1 MEGGA
6 GALMR
11 PINLTMSAFG
21 PYAGVQMLDM
31 AQLGAEGLYLVTG
44 DTGAGKTTI
53 FDAICYALYDEP
65 SGASRDARMMRSTYA
80 DVDTDTYVELTF
92 EHMGKTYR
100 VKRNPSYERR
110 KKKGEG
116 TTQQD
121 AAAELYLPDDSV
133 IANRTKVNSY
143 LQELLGVDREQFS
156 QISMLAQGEF
166 KELLVAESGDR
177 QKIFSKLFHTSRY
190 FVLQKRLQDETRK
203 LQSERDDMK
212 KSIEQYISGIV
223 CGEDDP
229 LGLSVQK
236 AKDGQMPID
245 EVITLIGK
253 LIVTE
258 KARTDSYE
266 KQIGTLETRVGELD
280 TLIGKAQQTEKAR
293 VQLEK
298 AHLELANVQNDRTA
312 AEAELNRTKEALSE
326 TEELQRQAAV
336 INNELPDYEKL
347 DEKRKNIADEERLL
361 RKQNEQAEKGRM
373 LVADKQKSIEKLKME
388 QTQLA
393 DAGEKIVALT
403 ASREKMADAVDYL
416 NGISRLLVEY
426 SRRKQAV
433 DKAQKQYLID
443 NETYTRN
450 QDMYEHMGTLYRNA
464 QAGIL
469 AKDLKEGQACP
480 VCGATEHKHLAELPN
495 EAPTEV
501 QLEDSKK
508 DADKARD
515 RANAS
520 ATDAKVKLASVTEIR
535 NSIIEQAGRK
545 FDAPEDIDGLP
556 EKVEKNIGYYDE
568 KIADTDR
575 QIEAERKRVSRRDEL
590 AAKLP
595 QEEEAF
601 AGMQVKLAELE
612 RNISALTAKV
622 VSDREQATELAA
634 GLRFRNRSEAETQMN
649 EILGRAKKLQDSFDA
664 SENRYNVVIQ
674 NIKTL
679 EGQIKALTDTLESA
693 EKLELAKLEEDKV
706 AARNELG
713 RIRLLMQ
720 DGNSR
725 IRANETAMTNIG
737 RKSDELSAKEKEYVS
752 VKSLYDTA
760 SGNVSGKNKI
770 NLEAYIQMSYFDRII
785 QRANLRFL
793 KMSDGQYEL
802 SRVTDSSDKRS
813 QIGLDLCVVDH
824 YNGSRRDVK
833 SLSGGE
839 SFMASLSLA
848 LGLSDEVQASAG
860 GIQIDTMFVD
870 EGFGSLDTEKTL
882 PQAYKALVS
891 VTEGRKLVG
900 IISHVTE
907 LKEKIDKQIVVE
919 KGRTGRAK
927 ARLVV

>member
-1 MEGGA
+1 
-6 GALMR
+6 MR
-11 PINLTMSAFG
+11 PLNLTMSAFG

-92 EHMGKTYR
+92 DHMGKTYR

-116 TTQQD
+116 TTLQD

-223 CGEDDP
+223 FGEDDP

-298 AHLELANVQNDRTA
+298 THLELANVQNDRTT
-312 AEAELNRTKEALSE
+312 AEAELNRTKEALQE

-336 INNELPDYEKL
+336 INNELPNYEKL
-347 DEKRKNIADEERLL
+347 DEKRKNIADEEQLIQR
-361 RKQNEQAEKGRM
+361 QNEQAEKGRM
-373 LVADKQKSIEKLKME
+373 LVTDKQKSIEKLRLE

-393 DAGEKIVALT
+393 DAGEKIVAIT

-416 NGISRLLVEY
+416 NGISRLLMEY

-433 DKAQKQYLID
+433 DKAQKQYLFD
-443 NETYTRN
+443 NEMYTRK
-450 QDMYEHMGTLYRNA
+450 QDLYEHMSTLYRNA

-480 VCGATEHKHLAELPN
+480 VCGATEHKLLASLPK
-495 EAPTEV
+495 EAPTDA
-501 QLEDSKK
+501 QLDGAKK
-508 DADKARD
+508 DADRARD

-520 ATDAKVKLASVTEIR
+520 ATDAKVKFASVMEIR

-545 FDAPEDIDGLP
+545 FDDPEDIDGLP
-556 EKVEKNIGYYDE
+556 EKVEKNIGYYNE
-568 KIADTDR
+568 KIAKTDR

-634 GLRFRNRSEAETQMN
+634 GLRFRNRSEAETKMN
-649 EILGRAKKLQDSFDA
+649 EILGRAKKQQNSFDA
-664 SENRYNVVIQ
+664 AEKRYNAVIQ
-674 NIKTL
+674 DIKTL

-693 EKLELAKLEEDKV
+693 EKLELAKLEEDKN
-706 AARNELG
+706 AARDELG

-725 IRANETAMTNIG
+725 IRANETAMANIS
-737 RKSDELSAKEKEYVS
+737 RKSDELSAKEKKYVS
-752 VKSLYDTA
+752 VKLLYDTA

-802 SRVTDSSDKRS
+802 GRVTDSSDKRS

-919 KGRTGRAK
+919 KDRTGRAK

>member
-116 TTQQD
+116 TTQQE

-223 CGEDDP
+223 FGEDDP

-298 AHLELANVQNDRTA
+298 AHLELANVQNDRIA
-312 AEAELNRTKEALSE
+312 AETELNRTKEALSE

-347 DEKRKNIADEERLL
+347 DEKRKNIADEEQLL

-373 LVADKQKSIEKLKME
+373 LVADRQKSIEKLKME

-393 DAGEKIVALT
+393 DVGEKIVALT

-495 EAPTEV
+495 EAPTEA
-501 QLEDSKK
+501 QLETAKK
-508 DADKARD
+508 NADKARD

-535 NSIIEQAGRK
+535 NSIIEQAGKK

-556 EKVEKNIGYYDE
+556 EKVEKNIGYYNE

-664 SENRYNVVIQ
+664 SEKRYNAVIQ

-693 EKLELAKLEEDKV
+693 EKLELAKLEEDKI

-725 IRANETAMTNIG
+725 IRANETAMANIG
-737 RKSDELSAKEKEYVS
+737 RKSDELSSKEKEYVS

-802 SRVTDSSDKRS
+802 SRVTDSSDRRS

-919 KGRTGRAK
+919 KDRTGRAK

>member
-1 MEGGA
+1 M
-6 GALMR
+6 
-11 PINLTMSAFG
+11 
-21 PYAGVQMLDM
+21 
-31 AQLGAEGLYLVTG
+31 
-44 DTGAGKTTI
+44 
-53 FDAICYALYDEP
+53 
-65 SGASRDARMMRSTYA
+65 
-80 DVDTDTYVELTF
+80 
-92 EHMGKTYR
+92 
-100 VKRNPSYERR
+100 
-110 KKKGEG
+110 
-116 TTQQD
+116 
-121 AAAELYLPDDSV
+121 
-133 IANRTKVNSY
+133 
-143 LQELLGVDREQFS
+143 DREQFS

-236 AKDGQMPID
+236 AKAGQMPID

-312 AEAELNRTKEALSE
+312 AEAELNRTKEALPE

-336 INNELPDYEKL
+336 INNELPNYEKL
-347 DEKRKNIADEERLL
+347 DEKRKNIADGEQRLQ
-361 RKQNEQAEKGRM
+361 KQNEQAEKGRM
-373 LVADKQKSIEKLKME
+373 LVADKQKLIGKLKME
-388 QTQLA
+388 QVQLA
-393 DAGEKIVALT
+393 DAGEKIVAFT
-403 ASREKMADAVDYL
+403 ASREKMADAIDYL
-416 NGISRLLVEY
+416 NGINRLLVEY
-426 SRRKQAV
+426 RRRKQAV

-443 NETYTRN
+443 NEMYTRK
-450 QDMYEHMGTLYRNA
+450 QDMYEHMSTLYRNA

-480 VCGATEHKHLAELPN
+480 VCGATEHKILALLPK
-495 EAPTEV
+495 EAPTDG
-501 QLEDSKK
+501 QLEDAKK
-508 DADKARD
+508 DTDRARD

-520 ATDAKVKLASVTEIR
+520 ATDSKVKLASVTEIR
-535 NSIIEQAGRK
+535 NSIIEQARKK
-545 FDAPEDIDGLP
+545 FDTPEDIDSLP

-601 AGMQVKLAELE
+601 ASMQVKLVELE

-649 EILGRAKKLQDSFDA
+649 EILDRAKKLQDSFDA
-664 SENRYNVVIQ
+664 SEKRYNAVIQ

-693 EKLELAKLEEDKV
+693 EKLELAKLEEDKI

-919 KGRTGRAK
+919 KDRTGRAK

>member
-1 MEGGA
+1 
-6 GALMR
+6 MR
-11 PINLTMSAFG
+11 PLNLTMSAFG

-92 EHMGKTYR
+92 DHMGKTYR

-116 TTQQD
+116 TTLQD

-133 IANRTKVNSY
+133 ISNRTKVNSY

-223 CGEDDP
+223 FGEDDP
-229 LGLSVQK
+229 LGIGVQK
-236 AKDGQMPID
+236 AKDGQMQID

-253 LIVTE
+253 LIETE

-347 DEKRKNIADEERLL
+347 DEKRKNITDEEQLL
-361 RKQNEQAEKGRM
+361 QRQNEQAEKGRT
-373 LVADKQKSIEKLKME
+373 LVAGKQRIIEKLKMD
-388 QTQLA
+388 QAQLA

-426 SRRKQAV
+426 HRRKQTVA
-433 DKAQKQYLID
+433 KAQKQYLLD
-443 NETYTRN
+443 NEIYIEK
-450 QDMYEHMGTLYRNA
+450 QDMYEHLSSLYRNA

-480 VCGATEHKHLAELPN
+480 VCGATEHKLLASLPK
-495 EAPTEV
+495 EAPTDA
-501 QLEDSKK
+501 QLDDAKK
-508 DADKARD
+508 DADRARD

-520 ATDAKVKLASVTEIR
+520 ATDAKVKLASVMEIR

-545 FDAPEDIDGLP
+545 FDDPEDIDGLP
-556 EKVEKNIGYYDE
+556 EKVEKNIGYYNE
-568 KIADTDR
+568 KIAKTDR

-612 RNISALTAKV
+612 RNISALTAKI

-634 GLRFRNRSEAETQMN
+634 GLRFRNRSEAETKMN
-649 EILGRAKKLQDSFDA
+649 EILGRAKKLQNSFDA
-664 SENRYNVVIQ
+664 AEKRYNAVIQ
-674 NIKTL
+674 DIKTL

-693 EKLELAKLEEDKV
+693 EKLELARLEEDKN
-706 AARNELG
+706 AARDELG

-725 IRANETAMTNIG
+725 IRANETAMANIS
-737 RKSDELSAKEKEYVS
+737 RKSDELLAKEKKYVS

-802 SRVTDSSDKRS
+802 GRVTDSSDKRS

-919 KGRTGRAK
+919 KDRTGRAK

>member
-1 MEGGA
+1 MWC
-6 GALMR
+6 
-11 PINLTMSAFG
+11 N
-21 PYAGVQMLDM
+21 
-31 AQLGAEGLYLVTG
+31 
-44 DTGAGKTTI
+44 
-53 FDAICYALYDEP
+53 
-65 SGASRDARMMRSTYA
+65 
-80 DVDTDTYVELTF
+80 
-92 EHMGKTYR
+92 EHK
-100 VKRNPSYERR
+100 
-110 KKKGEG
+110 
-116 TTQQD
+116 
-121 AAAELYLPDDSV
+121 
-133 IANRTKVNSY
+133 
-143 LQELLGVDREQFS
+143 
-156 QISMLAQGEF
+156 
-166 KELLVAESGDR
+166 
-177 QKIFSKLFHTSRY
+177 
-190 FVLQKRLQDETRK
+190 
-203 LQSERDDMK
+203 
-212 KSIEQYISGIV
+212 
-223 CGEDDP
+223 
-229 LGLSVQK
+229 
-236 AKDGQMPID
+236 
-245 EVITLIGK
+245 
-253 LIVTE
+253 
-258 KARTDSYE
+258 
-266 KQIGTLETRVGELD
+266 
-280 TLIGKAQQTEKAR
+280 
-293 VQLEK
+293 
-298 AHLELANVQNDRTA
+298 
-312 AEAELNRTKEALSE
+312 
-326 TEELQRQAAV
+326 
-336 INNELPDYEKL
+336 
-347 DEKRKNIADEERLL
+347 
-361 RKQNEQAEKGRM
+361 
-373 LVADKQKSIEKLKME
+373 
-388 QTQLA
+388 
-393 DAGEKIVALT
+393 
-403 ASREKMADAVDYL
+403 
-416 NGISRLLVEY
+416 
-426 SRRKQAV
+426 
-433 DKAQKQYLID
+433 
-443 NETYTRN
+443 
-450 QDMYEHMGTLYRNA
+450 
-464 QAGIL
+464 IL
-469 AKDLKEGQACP
+469 AS
-480 VCGATEHKHLAELPN
+480 LPK
-495 EAPTEV
+495 EAPTDA
-501 QLEDSKK
+501 QLEDAKK
-508 DADKARD
+508 DTDRARD

-556 EKVEKNIGYYDE
+556 EKVEKNIGYYNE

-595 QEEEAF
+595 QEEETL

-634 GLRFRNRSEAETQMN
+634 GLRFRNRSEAEMKMN
-649 EILGRAKKLQDSFDA
+649 EILGRSKKLQVSFDTA
-664 SENRYNVVIQ
+664 EKRYNAVIQ
-674 NIKTL
+674 DIKTL

-693 EKLELAKLEEDKV
+693 EKLELAKLEEDK
-706 AARNELG
+706 AAVRDELG

-725 IRANETAMTNIG
+725 IRANETAMANIG
-737 RKSDELSAKEKEYVS
+737 RKSDELLAKEKEYVS

-919 KGRTGRAK
+919 KDRTGRAK

>member
-1 MEGGA
+1 
-6 GALMR
+6 MR

-223 CGEDDP
+223 FGEDDP

-298 AHLELANVQNDRTA
+298 AHLELANVQNDRIA
-312 AEAELNRTKEALSE
+312 AETELNRTKEALSE

-347 DEKRKNIADEERLL
+347 DEKRKNIADEEQLL
-361 RKQNEQAEKGRM
+361 QRQNEQAEKGRM
-373 LVADKQKSIEKLKME
+373 LVAGKQKSIEKLRQE

-393 DAGEKIVALT
+393 DAGEKIVAIT

-416 NGISRLLVEY
+416 NGISRLLVEN

-495 EAPTEV
+495 EAPTEA
-501 QLEDSKK
+501 QLETAKK
-508 DADKARD
+508 NADKARD

-535 NSIIEQAGRK
+535 NSIIEQARKK

-556 EKVEKNIGYYDE
+556 EKVEKNIGYYNE

-693 EKLELAKLEEDKV
+693 EKLELAKLEEDKI

-725 IRANETAMTNIG
+725 IRANETAMANIG

-802 SRVTDSSDKRS
+802 GRVTDSSDRRS

-860 GIQIDTMFVD
+860 GIQIDSMFVD

-919 KGRTGRAK
+919 KDRTGRAK

>member
-1 MEGGA
+1 
-6 GALMR
+6 MR

-92 EHMGKTYR
+92 DHMGNTYR

-116 TTQQD
+116 TTLQD

-133 IANRTKVNSY
+133 ISNRTKVNSY

-190 FVLQKRLQDETRK
+190 FVLQKRLQDETRR

-229 LGLSVQK
+229 FGLSVQK

-266 KQIGTLETRVGELD
+266 KQISTLETRVGELD

-298 AHLELANVQNDRTA
+298 THLELANVQNDRTT
-312 AEAELNRTKEALSE
+312 AEAELNRTKEAFPE

-336 INNELPDYEKL
+336 INNELPNYEKL
-347 DEKRKNIADEERLL
+347 DEKRKNIADEEQLL
-361 RKQNEQAEKGRM
+361 QRQNEQAEKGRM
-373 LVADKQKSIEKLKME
+373 LVTDKQKSIEKLRQE

-393 DAGEKIVALT
+393 DAGEKIVAIT

-416 NGISRLLVEY
+416 NDISRLLMEY

-433 DKAQKQYLID
+433 DKAQKQYLFD
-443 NETYTRN
+443 NDMYTRK
-450 QDMYEHMGTLYRNA
+450 QDMYEHMSTLYRNA

-469 AKDLKEGQACP
+469 AKDLKE
-480 VCGATEHKHLAELPN
+480 HKLLASLPK
-495 EAPTEV
+495 EAPTDA
-501 QLEDSKK
+501 QLDDAKK

-520 ATDAKVKLASVTEIR
+520 ATDAKVKLASVMEIR

-545 FDAPEDIDGLP
+545 FDDPEDIDVLP
-556 EKVEKNIGYYDE
+556 EKVEKNIGYYNE
-568 KIADTDR
+568 KIAEADR

-595 QEEEAF
+595 QEEETF

-634 GLRFRNRSEAETQMN
+634 GLRFRNRSEAETKMN
-649 EILGRAKKLQDSFDA
+649 EILGRAKKLQDSFDTA
-664 SENRYNVVIQ
+664 EKRYNAVIQ
-674 NIKTL
+674 DIKTL

-693 EKLELAKLEEDKV
+693 EKLELAKLEEDKTAV
-706 AARNELG
+706 RDELG

-725 IRANETAMTNIG
+725 IRANETAMANIG
-737 RKSDELSAKEKEYVS
+737 RKSDELLAKEKEYVS

-802 SRVTDSSDKRS
+802 GRVTDSSDRRS

-919 KGRTGRAK
+919 KDRTGRAK

>member
-1 MEGGA
+1 
-6 GALMR
+6 MR

-92 EHMGKTYR
+92 DHMGNTYR

-116 TTQQD
+116 TTLQD

-133 IANRTKVNSY
+133 ISNRTKVNSY

-223 CGEDDP
+223 FGEDDP

-266 KQIGTLETRVGELD
+266 KQISTLETRVGELD

-298 AHLELANVQNDRTA
+298 AHLELANVQNDRIA
-312 AEAELNRTKEALSE
+312 AEAELNRTKEAFPE

-336 INNELPDYEKL
+336 INNELPNYEKL
-347 DEKRKNIADEERLL
+347 DEKRKNIADEEQLL
-361 RKQNEQAEKGRM
+361 QRQNEQAEKGRM
-373 LVADKQKSIEKLKME
+373 LVTDKQKSIEKLRQE

-393 DAGEKIVALT
+393 DAGEKIVAIT

-416 NGISRLLVEY
+416 NGISRLLMEC

-433 DKAQKQYLID
+433 DKAQKQYLFD
-443 NETYTRN
+443 NEMYTRK
-450 QDMYEHMGTLYRNA
+450 QDMYEHMSTLYRNA

-480 VCGATEHKHLAELPN
+480 VCGATEHKLLASLPK
-495 EAPTEV
+495 EAPTDA
-501 QLEDSKK
+501 QLDDAKK

-520 ATDAKVKLASVTEIR
+520 ATDAKIKLASVTEIR

-545 FDAPEDIDGLP
+545 FDDPEDIDGLP
-556 EKVEKNIGYYDE
+556 EKVEKNIGYYNE

-634 GLRFRNRSEAETQMN
+634 GLRFRNRSEAETKMN
-649 EILGRAKKLQDSFDA
+649 EILGRAKKLQNSFDA
-664 SENRYNVVIQ
+664 AEKRYNAVIQ
-674 NIKTL
+674 DIKTL

-693 EKLELAKLEEDKV
+693 EKLELAKLEEDKTAV
-706 AARNELG
+706 RDELG

-725 IRANETAMTNIG
+725 IRANETAMANIS
-737 RKSDELSAKEKEYVS
+737 RKSDELLAKEKKYVS

-802 SRVTDSSDKRS
+802 ARVTDSSDRRS

-919 KGRTGRAK
+919 KDRTGRAK

>member
-1 MEGGA
+1 
-6 GALMR
+6 MR

-80 DVDTDTYVELTF
+80 DVNTDTYVELTF
-92 EHMGKTYR
+92 DHMGKTYR

-116 TTQQD
+116 TTMQD

-190 FVLQKRLQDETRK
+190 FVLQKRLQDETRR

-229 LGLSVQK
+229 FGLSVQK

-266 KQIGTLETRVGELD
+266 KQISTLETRVGELD

-298 AHLELANVQNDRTA
+298 THLELANVQNDRTT
-312 AEAELNRTKEALSE
+312 AEAELNRTKEAFPE

-336 INNELPDYEKL
+336 INNELPNYEKL
-347 DEKRKNIADEERLL
+347 DEKRKNIADEEQLL
-361 RKQNEQAEKGRM
+361 QRQNEQAEKGRM
-373 LVADKQKSIEKLKME
+373 LVTDKQKSIEKLRQE

-393 DAGEKIVALT
+393 DAGEKIVAIT

-416 NGISRLLVEY
+416 NDISRLLMEY

-433 DKAQKQYLID
+433 DKAQKQYLVD
-443 NETYTRN
+443 NDMYTRK
-450 QDMYEHMGTLYRNA
+450 QDMYEHMSTLYRNA

-480 VCGATEHKHLAELPN
+480 VCGATEHKLLASLPK
-495 EAPTEV
+495 EAPTDA
-501 QLEDSKK
+501 QLDDAKK

-520 ATDAKVKLASVTEIR
+520 ATDAKVKLASVMEIR

-545 FDAPEDIDGLP
+545 FDDPEDIDVLP
-556 EKVEKNIGYYDE
+556 EKVEKNIGYYNE
-568 KIADTDR
+568 KIAEADR

-595 QEEEAF
+595 QEEETF

-634 GLRFRNRSEAETQMN
+634 GLRFRNRSEAETKMN
-649 EILGRAKKLQDSFDA
+649 EILGRAKKLQDSFDTA
-664 SENRYNVVIQ
+664 EKRYNAVIQ
-674 NIKTL
+674 GIKTL

-693 EKLELAKLEEDKV
+693 EKLELAKLEEDKTAV
-706 AARNELG
+706 RDELG

-725 IRANETAMTNIG
+725 IRANETAMANIS
-737 RKSDELSAKEKEYVS
+737 RKSDELLAKKYVS

-802 SRVTDSSDKRS
+802 GRVTDSSDKRS

-919 KGRTGRAK
+919 KDRTGRAK

>member
-1 MEGGA
+1 
-6 GALMR
+6 MR
-11 PINLTMSAFG
+11 PLNLTMSAFG
-21 PYAGVQMLDM
+21 PYAGVQELDM
-31 AQLGAEGLYLVTG
+31 TQLGAEGLYLVTG

-65 SGASRDARMMRSTYA
+65 SGTGRDARMMRSTYA

-92 EHMGKTYR
+92 EHIGKTYR

-116 TTQQD
+116 TTLQE
-121 AAAELYLPDDSV
+121 AAVELYLPDDSV
-133 IANRTKVNSY
+133 VANRTKANSY
-143 LQELLGVDREQFS
+143 LQELMGVDREQFS

-166 KELLVAESGDR
+166 KELLVAESSDR

-190 FVLQKRLQDETRK
+190 FVMQKRLQDETRK

-236 AKDGQMPID
+236 AKVGQMPID
-245 EVITLIGK
+245 EVLALIEKLIGM
-253 LIVTE
+253 E
-258 KARTDSYE
+258 KVRTASYE
-266 KQIGTLETRVGELD
+266 KQIGVLETRIGGLD

-293 VQLEK
+293 VQLGK
-298 AHLELANVQNDRTA
+298 AHSELANVQNDRTT
-312 AEAELNRTKEALSE
+312 AEAELNRTKDALPE
-326 TEELQRQAAV
+326 TKELQRQAAV

-347 DEKRKNIADEERLL
+347 DAKRRNIADGEQRLQ
-361 RKQNEQAEKGRM
+361 RQNQQAEKGRTR
-373 LVADKQKSIEKLKME
+373 VADKQKLIGKLKME
-388 QTQLA
+388 QVQLA
-393 DAGEKIVALT
+393 DAGEKIVAFT
-403 ASREKMADAVDYL
+403 ASREKMADAIDYL
-416 NGISRLLVEY
+416 NGINRLLMEY

-433 DKAQKQYLID
+433 DKAQKQYLLD
-443 NETYTRN
+443 NEMYTRK
-450 QDMYEHMGTLYRNA
+450 QDMYEHMSTLYRNA

-480 VCGATEHKHLAELPN
+480 VCGATEHKILASFPK
-495 EAPTEV
+495 EAPTDA
-501 QLEDSKK
+501 QLEDAKK
-508 DADKARD
+508 DTDRARD

-535 NSIIEQAGRK
+535 TSIIEQAGRK

-556 EKVEKNIGYYDE
+556 EKVEKNIGYYNE

-595 QEEEAF
+595 QEEETL
-601 AGMQVKLAELE
+601 AGMQTKLADIEK
-612 RNISALTAKV
+612 NISALTAKLA
-622 VSDREQATELAA
+622 SDREQVTELAA
-634 GLRFRNRSEAETQMN
+634 GLRFNDRKEAEKHMN
-649 EILGRAKKLQDSFDA
+649 AILARAQKLQKSFESA
-664 SENRYNVVIQ
+664 EKRYNEVLQ
-674 NIKTL
+674 RIKAL
-679 EGQIKALTDTLESA
+679 EGQIKALTDTLESS
-693 EKLELAKLEEDKV
+693 EKLELVKLEDDK
-706 AARNELG
+706 AAVRNELG
-713 RIRLLMQ
+713 RIRLFMQ

-725 IRANETAMTNIG
+725 IRANETVMANIS

-891 VTEGRKLVG
+891 VTEGCKLVG

-919 KGRTGRAK
+919 KDRTGRAK

>member
-1 MEGGA
+1 
-6 GALMR
+6 MR
-11 PINLTMSAFG
+11 PLNLTMSAFG
-21 PYAGVQMLDM
+21 PYAGVQTLNM
-31 AQLGAEGLYLVTG
+31 AQLGSEGLYLVTG

-100 VKRNPSYERR
+100 VRRNPSYERR

-116 TTQQD
+116 TTLQD

-133 IANRTKVNSY
+133 IANRTKINSY

-166 KELLVAESGDR
+166 KELLVADSGDR

-203 LQSERDDMK
+203 LQNERDDMK

-236 AKDGQMPID
+236 AKDGQMPVD
-245 EVITLIGK
+245 EVLTIISRLIE
-253 LIVTE
+253 TE
-258 KARTDSYE
+258 QTRTASYE
-266 KQIGTLETRVGELD
+266 KQIGVLETRIGELD
-280 TLIGKAQQTEKAR
+280 TLIGKAQQTERAR
-293 VQLEK
+293 IQLEK
-298 AHLELANVQNDRTA
+298 AKSELANSQNGKAA
-312 AEAELNRTKEALSE
+312 AEAELNKTKEALPE

-336 INNELPDYEKL
+336 INNELPDYGKL
-347 DEKRKNIADEERLL
+347 DDKRKNVADEERLL
-361 RKQNEQAEKGRM
+361 QKQNEQAEKGRT
-373 LVADKQKSIEKLKME
+373 LVADKQKIIAQLKQE
-388 QTQLA
+388 QAKLA
-393 DAGEKIVALT
+393 DAGEKMALLM
-403 ASREKMADAVDYL
+403 ASREKMSDAVDYL
-416 NGISRLLVEY
+416 NGISRLLAEY
-426 SRRKQAV
+426 SKRKQAV
-433 DKAQKQYLID
+433 DKAQKQYLLD
-443 NETYTRN
+443 NEMYTRK
-450 QDMYEHMGTLYRNA
+450 QDMYEHMSTLYRNA

-469 AKDLKEGQACP
+469 AKDLKDGQACP

-495 EAPTEV
+495 EAPTEA
-501 QLEDSKK
+501 QLEDAKK

-520 ATDAKVKLASVTEIR
+520 ATDAKVKLASVTEIK
-535 NSIIEQAGRK
+535 NSIIEQAGKK
-545 FDAPEDIDGLP
+545 FDAPDDIDGLP
-556 EKVEKNIGYYDE
+556 EKVEKNVGYYNE
-568 KIADTDR
+568 KIVDTDR
-575 QIEAERKRVSRRDEL
+575 QIDAERKRVSRRDEL

-612 RNISALTAKV
+612 KNISALTAKI
-622 VSDREQATELAA
+622 VSDREQMTELAA
-634 GLRFRNRSEAETQMN
+634 GLRFKDRSEAEKQMN
-649 EILGRAKKLQDSFDA
+649 GIIARAQKLQGAFEIA
-664 SENRYNVVIQ
+664 EKRYNGVIQ

-693 EKLELAKLEEDKV
+693 EKLELAKLEDDKNV
-706 AARNELG
+706 ARNELG

-725 IRANETAMTNIG
+725 IRANETAMVNIS
-737 RKSDELSAKEKEYVS
+737 RKSDELSAKEKKYVS

-802 SRVTDSSDKRS
+802 GRVTDSSDKRS

-919 KGRTGRAK
+919 KDRTGRAK